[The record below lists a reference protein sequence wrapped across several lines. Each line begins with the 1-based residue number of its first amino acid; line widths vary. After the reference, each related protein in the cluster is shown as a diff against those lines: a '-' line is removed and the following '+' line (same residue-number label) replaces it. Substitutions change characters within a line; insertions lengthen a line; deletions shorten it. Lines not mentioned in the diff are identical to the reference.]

1 MNLHTALHPNLDI
14 LEGRFTVDNGGPTE
28 SGITQSAWDAY
39 CDSKGEVR
47 SPVSSLSPEDE
58 LAFYGEGYWNPLM
71 CDKLEALQEGLGFV
85 LFQWAL
91 NHEGAGNHGGAVM
104 SLQVCC
110 GIPPDGVMGPT
121 TLLVASQVYDKK
133 KLMACI
139 LGRQEGWYK
148 DEAAK
153 CADAPL
159 LGWEG
164 RIKKVR
170 GIVGLT
176 QVSV

>member
-28 SGITQSAWDAY
+28 SGITQYAWDAY
-39 CDSKGEVR
+39 RDASGLPR
-47 SPVSSLSPEDE
+47 SPVSSITPDEE
-58 LAFYGEGYWNPLM
+58 LAFYETGYWAPLL

-91 NHEGAGNHGGAVM
+91 NHEGEGNHGGAVM
-104 SLQVCC
+104 SIQICC
-110 GIPPDGVMGPT
+110 GVPPDGIMGPE
-121 TLLVASQVYDKK
+121 TLLAASQIYDKK

-148 DEAAK
+148 EEAAK
-153 CADAPL
+153 WADAPL
-159 LGWEG
+159 VGWEG
-164 RIKKVR
+164 RIEKVR
-170 GIVGLT
+170 QIVKLT
-176 QVSV
+176 QISV